1 MQVPTR
7 VGILQITDVMEI
19 DEWVEGRRMG
29 VRHVGRI
36 GGWGRFELS
45 DHPPLC
51 ELAWT
56 EHLRFPWYLG
66 GALAEWS
73 SRPILR
79 RIFRANL
86 TRFRQR
92 VEEDW
97 EREKGG

>member
-1 MQVPTR
+1 M
-7 VGILQITDVMEI
+7 
-19 DEWVEGRRMG
+19 
-29 VRHVGRI
+29 GRI

-51 ELAWT
+51 RLTWT

-66 GALAEWS
+66 GVLVEWS

-86 TRFRQR
+86 NRFRKR
-92 VEEDW
+92 VEDDW
-97 EREKGG
+97 EGEKAF